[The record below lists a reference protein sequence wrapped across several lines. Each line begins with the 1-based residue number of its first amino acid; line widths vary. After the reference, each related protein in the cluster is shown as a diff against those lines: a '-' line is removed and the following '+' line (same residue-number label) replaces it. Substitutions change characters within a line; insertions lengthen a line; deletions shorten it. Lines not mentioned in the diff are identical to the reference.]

1 MRITNLPQASEMK
14 STNEK
19 AKISLACS
27 IAKIMRFSIKS
38 APLIFLCFLAIPSFG
53 NKPIAQVSKDIS
65 IEHNWS
71 FQGIKNKQEQSL
83 FDIIES
89 DYLKI
94 DTLGSFIYELKSN
107 RNLQARGSWKMTQ
120 DTLIFSYS
128 QPNTNIRKYHITE
141 LNDTSLI
148 FEEGDVIFAFS
159 KEAPPKN
166 FQIDYDFS
174 KSNISFS
181 SVARGLLGLAVL
193 IFICFLFSSNRR
205 NINWVLV
212 AKGLVIQIIFA
223 VAILYVPFVRI
234 GFDYVSKAFVTLLSF
249 TDAGSDFLFGSLVDP
264 SRSWGYIFAFKV
276 LPTVIFFSALTSLFF
291 YLGIIQKIVYGFAW
305 VMKYT
310 MKLSGAESLA
320 AAGNVFLGQ
329 TESPLL
335 VMPYIG
341 KMTKSELLCLMS
353 GGMATIAGGVL
364 AAYIGFL
371 GDGNELQELFFA
383 KHLLAASLMSA
394 PAAIIAAKILRPETE
409 EFDET
414 MEMTEVNVGSS
425 ALEAIANGTTDGLK
439 LAVNVGA
446 MLLVFTA
453 LMYMGNFILHDL
465 IGSWTGINDWVVSIS
480 NGQYDGL
487 SFQFLLGYTLAPL
500 TWLMGVANEDIVL
513 VGQLLGEKTVLNE
526 FYAYASLGDLMA
538 AEKFSSEK
546 SIIITTYIL
555 CGFANFASIG
565 IQIGGI
571 GALVPSR
578 RSDLAK
584 LGFQALVGGTLA
596 SLFTAVI
603 VGMLI

>member
-1 MRITNLPQASEMK
+1 MRFLAK
-14 STNEK
+14 ST
-19 AKISLACS
+19 LLL
-27 IAKIMRFSIKS
+27 F
-38 APLIFLCFLAIPSFG
+38 FCFLSAQSFG
-53 NKPIAQVSKDIS
+53 QKVDNPNLTEKS
-65 IEHNWS
+65 IEYNWS
-71 FQGIKNKQEQSL
+71 FQKINNKEGKSL
-83 FDIIES
+83 VPIVATDFLAMDS
-89 DYLKI
+89 
-94 DTLGSFIYELKSN
+94 TGSFIYELKSK
-107 RNLQARGSWKMTQ
+107 RNLQARGSWKLKK
-120 DTLIFSYS
+120 DSLIFSYS
-128 QPNTNIRKYHITE
+128 QPKDTVRKYLITHFS
-141 LNDTSLI
+141 DTALI
-148 FEEGDVIFAFS
+148 FEEANVSYFFS
-159 KEAPPKN
+159 KAGNIKK
-166 FQIDYDFS
+166 FHVDYDFS

-193 IFICFLFSSNRR
+193 IFICFLCSSNRR
-205 NINWVLV
+205 KINWALV
-212 AKGLVIQIIFA
+212 AKGLIIQILFA

-234 GFDYVSKAFVTLLSF
+234 GFDYVSKIFVTLLSF
-249 TDAGSDFLFGSLVDP
+249 TDAGSDFLFGSLVDTTK
-264 SRSWGYIFAFKV
+264 SWGYIFAFKV
-276 LPTVIFFSALTSLFF
+276 LPTVIFFSALTSLLF
-291 YLGIIQKIVYGFAW
+291 YLKIIQKIVFVFAW

-320 AAGNVFLGQ
+320 AAGNIFLGQ

-371 GDGNELQELFFA
+371 GDGNEVQELFFA

-409 EFDET
+409 NFDES
-414 MEMTEVNVGSS
+414 MHMTEVKVGSS

-453 LMYMGNFILHDL
+453 LMYMGNFVLHDL

-526 FYAYASLGDLMA
+526 FYAYTSLGDLMA

-546 SIIITTYIL
+546 SIIIATYIL

-584 LGFQALVGGTLA
+584 LGFQALIAGTLA